1 MAVSIGFAGIAGLL
15 LLLFLRVPIAI
26 ALIVVSF
33 FGIGALIGWVPALG
47 ILQNTPYGFVASWT
61 LSAVPMFLLMG
72 FLAFHTGITTGLFEA
87 ARSILWRVPG
97 GLALASIFACSGFAA
112 VSGSSL
118 ACSAAMGRIAVP
130 EMAKSG
136 YSPGFACGAV
146 AAGGTIGALIPPS
159 ILMIIYGIFAETSII
174 QVFLGGVSV
183 GILTAIGYC
192 LVVLAFCAL
201 RPDIVPRTVDRGE
214 SLGPIAA
221 LGAIWPTMLLVT
233 LVFGGLFSGYFTA
246 TEAGAVGALGAVLI
260 SAGIGKLTWP
270 ALRTSLLETV
280 LTTVALFMI
289 GTGAAMFTRFLGIT
303 GLSGFLA
310 SWVGAADIGYFQLM
324 LTIALIYL
332 VLGMFM
338 EPFGALLI
346 TLPVFLPIL
355 RDQGL
360 SLVWYGVLVVK
371 LLEVGMISPP
381 VGMNVF
387 VIQSVAGR
395 YAGVAR
401 IFKAVMPFILADLLV
416 ISAIIAVPAIVLCLP
431 QMILAKP

>member
-15 LLLFLRVPIAI
+15 LLLFLRVPVAI

-47 ILQNTPYGFVASWT
+47 ILQNTPYSFVASWT

-136 YSPGFACGAV
+136 YSPDFACGAV

-159 ILMIIYGIFAETSII
+159 ILMIIYGIFAETSIT

-183 GILTAIGYC
+183 GILTAISYC

-201 RPDIVPRTVDRGE
+201 RPDLVPRKVDQGE

-221 LGAIWPTMLLVT
+221 LGAIWPTILLVT
-233 LVFGGLFSGYFTA
+233 LVFGGLLSGYFTA

-289 GTGAAMFTRFLGIT
+289 GIGAAMFTRFLGIT

-416 ISAIIAVPAIVLCLP
+416 VSAIIAAPAIVLFLP
-431 QMILAKP
+431 QLILARP

>member
-1 MAVSIGFAGIAGLL
+1 MAVSIGFIGIAGLL
-15 LLLFLRVPIAI
+15 LLLFLRVPVAI

-33 FGIGALIGWVPALG
+33 FGIGALIGWIPALG
-47 ILQNTPYGFVASWT
+47 ILQNTPYSFVASWT

-201 RPDIVPRTVDRGE
+201 RPDIVPRKVDRGE
-214 SLGPIAA
+214 RLGPIAA
-221 LGAIWPTMLLVT
+221 LGAIWPTILLVT

-416 ISAIIAVPAIVLCLP
+416 VSAIIAAPAIVLFLP
-431 QMILAKP
+431 RMIL

>member
-1 MAVSIGFAGIAGLL
+1 MAVSIGFIGVAGLL
-15 LLLFLRVPIAI
+15 LLLFLRVPVAI

-47 ILQNTPYGFVASWT
+47 ILQNTPYSFVASWT

-136 YSPGFACGAV
+136 YAPGFACGAV

-183 GILTAIGYC
+183 GLLTAISYC

-221 LGAIWPTMLLVT
+221 LGAIWPTILLVT

-289 GTGAAMFTRFLGIT
+289 GIGAAMFTRFLGIT

-310 SWVGAADIGYFQLM
+310 SWIGAADIGYFQLM

-355 RDQGL
+355 REQGL

-416 ISAIIAVPAIVLCLP
+416 ISAIIAAPAIVLFLP
-431 QMILAKP
+431 QMILARP

>member
-15 LLLFLRVPIAI
+15 LLLFLRVPVAI

-33 FGIGALIGWVPALG
+33 FGIGALIGWIPALG
-47 ILQNTPYGFVASWT
+47 ILQNTPYSFVASWT

-159 ILMIIYGIFAETSII
+159 ILMIIYGVFAETSITR
-174 QVFLGGVSV
+174 VFLGGMSV

-192 LVVLAFCAL
+192 LVVLAFSAL
-201 RPDIVPRTVDRGE
+201 RPDIVPRKVDRGE
-214 SLGPIAA
+214 SLSAIAA
-221 LGAIWPTMLLVT
+221 LRAIWPTILLVT

-289 GTGAAMFTRFLGIT
+289 GIGAAMFTRFLGIT

-360 SLVWYGVLVVK
+360 SLVWFGVLAVK

-416 ISAIIAVPAIVLCLP
+416 IGAIIAVPAIALFLP
-431 QMILAKP
+431 QTILAKP

>member
-1 MAVSIGFAGIAGLL
+1 M
-15 LLLFLRVPIAI
+15 
-26 ALIVVSF
+26 
-33 FGIGALIGWVPALG
+33 
-47 ILQNTPYGFVASWT
+47 
-61 LSAVPMFLLMG
+61 
-72 FLAFHTGITTGLFEA
+72 
-87 ARSILWRVPG
+87 
-97 GLALASIFACSGFAA
+97 
-112 VSGSSL
+112 
-118 ACSAAMGRIAVP
+118 
-130 EMAKSG
+130 
-136 YSPGFACGAV
+136 
-146 AAGGTIGALIPPS
+146 
-159 ILMIIYGIFAETSII
+159 
-174 QVFLGGVSV
+174 
-183 GILTAIGYC
+183 
-192 LVVLAFCAL
+192 
-201 RPDIVPRTVDRGE
+201 
-214 SLGPIAA
+214 
-221 LGAIWPTMLLVT
+221 
-233 LVFGGLFSGYFTA
+233 
-246 TEAGAVGALGAVLI
+246 LI

-289 GTGAAMFTRFLGIT
+289 GIGAAMFTRFLGIT

-355 RDQGL
+355 REQGL

-416 ISAIIAVPAIVLCLP
+416 VSAIIAAPAIVLFLP
-431 QMILAKP
+431 RMIL

>member
-15 LLLFLRVPIAI
+15 LLLFLRVPVAI

-47 ILQNTPYGFVASWT
+47 ILQNTPYSFVASWT

-136 YSPGFACGAV
+136 YAPGFACGAV

-159 ILMIIYGIFAETSII
+159 ILMIIYGVFAETSIT

-183 GILTAIGYC
+183 GLLTAIGYC
-192 LVVLAFCAL
+192 LVVLTFCAL
-201 RPDIVPRTVDRGE
+201 RPDIVPRRVDRGE

-221 LGAIWPTMLLVT
+221 LRAIWPTILLVT

-246 TEAGAVGALGAVLI
+246 TEAGAVGAFGAVLI
-260 SAGIGKLTWP
+260 SAGIGKLTWS

-289 GTGAAMFTRFLGIT
+289 GIGAAMFTRFLGIT

-324 LTIALIYL
+324 VTIALIYL

-355 RDQGL
+355 REQGL

-416 ISAIIAVPAIVLCLP
+416 ISAIIAAPAIVLFLP
-431 QMILAKP
+431 QLILARP

>member
-1 MAVSIGFAGIAGLL
+1 MGVSIGFAGIAGLL
-15 LLLFLRVPIAI
+15 FLLFLRVPIAI
-26 ALIVVSF
+26 ALVIVSF
-33 FGIGALIGWVPALG
+33 FGIGMLIGWVPALG
-47 ILQNTPYGFVASWT
+47 ILQNTPYSFVASWT

-136 YSPGFACGAV
+136 YSPSFACGAV

-159 ILMIIYGIFAETSII
+159 ILMIIYGVFAETSIT

-183 GILTAIGYC
+183 GLLTAFGYC
-192 LVVLAFCAL
+192 LVVLAYCAI
-201 RPDIVPRTVDRGE
+201 RPDIVPRKVDIGD
-214 SLGPIAA
+214 SLGPVEA
-221 LGAIWPTMLLVT
+221 LWAIWPTILLVI
-233 LVFGGLFSGYFTA
+233 LVFGGLFSGFFTA
-246 TEAGAVGALGAVLI
+246 TEAGAVGAFGAVLI
-260 SAGIGKLTWP
+260 SAGIGRLTWK

-280 LTTVALFMI
+280 MTTVSLFMI
-289 GTGAAMFTRFLGIT
+289 GIGAAMFTRFLGIT
-303 GLSGFLA
+303 GLSSFLA
-310 SWVGAADIGYFQLM
+310 SWVGEADISYVQLM
-324 LTIALIYL
+324 LTITLIYL

-360 SLVWYGVLVVK
+360 SLVWFGVLVVK

-387 VIQSVAGR
+387 VIRSVASR
-395 YAGVAR
+395 YASVAQ
-401 IFKAVMPFILADLLV
+401 IFRAVMPFILADLLV
-416 ISAIIAVPAIVLCLP
+416 VIAIIAVPAIVLFLP
-431 QMILAKP
+431 EMLLAKP